1 MTHLNELYLILNKY
15 LKWNKSHL
23 KCFALIML
31 VIILKQTCNLSSASK
46 ALPIKC
52 LPQSF
57 YRRMQRFFA
66 GQYFDY
72 RQISQL
78 IFNMFSFD
86 QVQLTLD
93 RTNWKWGKR
102 NINILMLAIVYRGI
116 AIPILWTLLNK
127 RGNSDTK
134 ERIALIQR
142 FIAIF
147 GKDRI
152 VNVFADR
159 EFIGEQWFTW
169 LIEQDINF
177 CIRVKKNF
185 IVTNHLG
192 KNHKIS
198 DLFRHLK
205 VGQIEC
211 RKRRILVGRVK
222 LYISALQLENG
233 ELLLVVSPQFNANAI
248 QDYALRWEIET
259 LFSCLKGRGFNLE
272 NTRLTD
278 PRRVKKLIAVFAI
291 SFCWCYLT
299 GEWQHDQK
307 KAIKIK
313 KHGRLSM
320 SLFRYGLDYVQMAI
334 QRLIGFGKKEEF
346 KEILAILRR
355 QNPDRIRVL

>member
-1 MTHLNELYLILNKY
+1 
-15 LKWNKSHL
+15 
-23 KCFALIML
+23 ML
-31 VIILKQTCNLSSASK
+31 TTIILSTYA
-46 ALPIKC
+46 AL
-52 LPQSF
+52 
-57 YRRMQRFFA
+57 FA

-127 RGNSDTK
+127 RK
-134 ERIALIQR
+134 FRYERAYCFDSTLYSH
-142 FIAIF
+142 F

-177 CIRVKKNF
+177 CIRVKNF

-248 QDYALRWEIET
+248 QDYALRWEMKPYSVVSKDAGLI
-259 LFSCLKGRGFNLE
+259 LK
-272 NTRLTD
+272 
-278 PRRVKKLIAVFAI
+278 
-291 SFCWCYLT
+291 
-299 GEWQHDQK
+299 
-307 KAIKIK
+307 
-313 KHGRLSM
+313 
-320 SLFRYGLDYVQMAI
+320 
-334 QRLIGFGKKEEF
+334 
-346 KEILAILRR
+346 
-355 QNPDRIRVL
+355 IRA

>member
-1 MTHLNELYLILNKY
+1 
-15 LKWNKSHL
+15 
-23 KCFALIML
+23 
-31 VIILKQTCNLSSASK
+31 
-46 ALPIKC
+46 
-52 LPQSF
+52 
-57 YRRMQRFFA
+57 
-66 GQYFDY
+66 
-72 RQISQL
+72 
-78 IFNMFSFD
+78 
-86 QVQLTLD
+86 
-93 RTNWKWGKR
+93 
-102 NINILMLAIVYRGI
+102 MLAIVYRGI

-177 CIRVKKNF
+177 CIRVKNF

-278 PRRVKKLIAVFAI
+278 PRRVK
-291 SFCWCYLT
+291 
-299 GEWQHDQK
+299 
-307 KAIKIK
+307 
-313 KHGRLSM
+313 
-320 SLFRYGLDYVQMAI
+320 
-334 QRLIGFGKKEEF
+334 
-346 KEILAILRR
+346 
-355 QNPDRIRVL
+355 N

>member
-1 MTHLNELYLILNKY
+1 M
-15 LKWNKSHL
+15 
-23 KCFALIML
+23 
-31 VIILKQTCNLSSASK
+31 
-46 ALPIKC
+46 PIKC

-66 GQYFDY
+66 G
-72 RQISQL
+72 
-78 IFNMFSFD
+78 
-86 QVQLTLD
+86 
-93 RTNWKWGKR
+93 
-102 NINILMLAIVYRGI
+102 
-116 AIPILWTLLNK
+116 
-127 RGNSDTK
+127 
-134 ERIALIQR
+134 
-142 FIAIF
+142 
-147 GKDRI
+147 
-152 VNVFADR
+152 
-159 EFIGEQWFTW
+159 
-169 LIEQDINF
+169 
-177 CIRVKKNF
+177 
-185 IVTNHLG
+185 
-192 KNHKIS
+192 
-198 DLFRHLK
+198 
-205 VGQIEC
+205 
-211 RKRRILVGRVK
+211 
-222 LYISALQLENG
+222 
-233 ELLLVVSPQFNANAI
+233 

-278 PRRVKKLIAVFAI
+278 PRRVKKLIAVLAI